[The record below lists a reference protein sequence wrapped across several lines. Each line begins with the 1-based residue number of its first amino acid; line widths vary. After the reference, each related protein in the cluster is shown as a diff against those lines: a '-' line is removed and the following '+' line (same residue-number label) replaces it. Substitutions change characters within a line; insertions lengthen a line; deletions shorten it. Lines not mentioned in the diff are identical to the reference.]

1 MDISNNIE
9 IQRSH
14 SAKLEHWKP
23 LTEVVDA
30 VNGDAYDRLAT
41 FIHKPISE
49 PDTDRRKAFMI
60 SYLLP
65 QRSNWLKLKTLVS
78 WSEKADLVR
87 DYELHYEAVQSQKN
101 ISSQVERSM
110 HDWSFFM
117 PSSSLRSP
125 DIINSSDVLKEGT
138 YKRFPSM
145 IKERFAPDILNDDEA
160 KETLEALNGII
171 QLRILTQEIIPECMR
186 NYSISNGKIKFLV
199 DKEFEVVLT
208 LCNIMEINELWWMVD
223 LNFLIQSASD
233 RTFNDVKFT
242 FHDDQLLR
250 LKGMIQTQ
258 FLSPPPLPIPE
269 RITSSMKHPAISEA
283 SEVSASLQA
292 AKFCPLVN
300 LYEYLHNYC
309 LDLQLNIL
317 FQQAVNMKQTRWIN
331 NFEMLMNE
339 DESVLRIFYWSFVK
353 QPVPAQI
360 NMRPNVP
367 HASNSMSSEVK
378 NHDIIEISVI
388 TEESDRP
395 LLYSSKKT
403 LKRAHWYTDTK
414 YVKLGALNDTR
425 GINYPHK
432 VLRVRWTG
440 LKGYEANEWIVVEWK
455 FDPTNLNIEHL
466 MLSITQQHACSIIDK
481 FVEILKNDEAGV
493 YTENDFEIVNE
504 NNELVSDSV
513 SAESSFSDEVA
524 RKYLMVPKLRIR
536 LCGDSKN
543 YYIKIG
549 IDTRSG
555 RIFIEDENQGI
566 EHDKIKFCEN
576 KLSYD
581 HNCLIDILIML
592 RSIVMIPRLEST
604 ARKLF
609 LDVPQEI
616 ILDPDERSKLYT
628 TQNLILEFYDVKDF
642 GKMLSRKVIPDKG
655 YYLIAGMVANGIVYS
670 LATFSRLPP
679 TKKYLLDVKNK
690 EPTHRITSIQT
701 ICLGNTIFDKK
712 SKIDD
717 LSEKSTRQFL
727 KYSNLS
733 DHTRKRSFDKMK
745 EDEIASSPP
754 RSTKRTFEISETNFN
769 SSAVEELLLA
779 RIVAIARARIDYE
792 KVEACFNEKEVKL
805 EPVRIREQIKAIKR
819 LSPEVDFDKEINKSL
834 DFLDSNAPLSLST
847 TIPTFKINIRSLLAR
862 FPRANDFCLNIFSDV
877 FVRLAGARLTK
888 TTNPEVI
895 LTTCLQSRYLPRMVD
910 VFLNTNII
918 YDQPS
923 GILTFRYDYNSIKNF
938 VDTFLEDFEEIVMV
952 TQAACECKRIF
963 SDKKRSDI
971 NILNF
976 DFDTLKLQYYPYGA
990 DISWRKN
997 EYTLVLHDFA
1007 TEYYTKK
1014 DFSNPHKDKLF
1025 AFLKEELNSAYVH
1038 NFNKFIDSLR
1048 IVPSV
1053 VRFLDSLSIK
1063 DDYSC
1068 ELQVIPKGAI
1078 KFHLIWGYSISP
1090 NGQQTWCGMDISFV
1104 QAEDD
1109 AYFFASDLTN
1119 LKEYRSLKPEKMP
1132 IWQAFGQEFIK
1143 QEVGLKKVEMLTS
1156 GFKSPVNVNFEKI
1169 MSWIDENVR
1178 KRFSWNHS

>member
-1 MDISNNIE
+1 MDNSNNIE
-9 IQRSH
+9 ISRSH
-14 SAKLEHWKP
+14 SAKLQHWKP

-30 VNGDAYDRLAT
+30 VNCDAYDRLAT

-101 ISSQVERSM
+101 ISVQVERNM

-125 DIINSSDVLKEGT
+125 DVINASDVLKEGT
-138 YKRFPSM
+138 YKRFPSI

-171 QLRILTQEIIPECMR
+171 QIRMLTQEIIPECMR
-186 NYSISNGKIKFLV
+186 NYSISDGKIKFLV

-208 LCNIMEINELWWMVD
+208 LYNIMEINERWWMVD
-223 LNFLIQSASD
+223 LKLLIQSSSD

-242 FHDDQLLR
+242 FHEDQLLR
-250 LKGMIQTQ
+250 LMRTIQTQ
-258 FLSPPPLPIPE
+258 FLSPPQKPIPE
-269 RITSSMKHPAISEA
+269 RITSSMRHPAISET
-283 SEVSASLQA
+283 SEVPASLQT

-309 LDLQLNIL
+309 LHLQLNIL
-317 FQQAVNMKQTRWIN
+317 LQQAVNMQQTRWTN

-339 DESVLRIFYWSFVK
+339 DESVLRIYYWSSVK
-353 QPVPAQI
+353 HPPPA
-360 NMRPNVP
+360 RPNVP
-367 HASNSMSSEVK
+367 QASTSKSSEVK

-395 LLYSSKKT
+395 LLYSANKI
-403 LKRAHWYTDTK
+403 LKGAHWYTDTK
-414 YVKLGALNDTR
+414 YVKLGTLNDTR

-440 LKGYEANEWIVVEWK
+440 LKGYEANEWIVVDWK

-466 MLSITQQHACSIIDK
+466 MLFITQQHAESIIDK

-493 YTENDFEIVNE
+493 YTEDDFEIVNE
-504 NNELVSDSV
+504 NNESV
-513 SAESSFSDEVA
+513 SESVSTESSFSDEVA
-524 RKYLMVPKLRIR
+524 RKYLNLPKLRIR

-566 EHDKIKFCEN
+566 EHDKLKCCMN
-576 KLSYD
+576 RLSYD
-581 HNCLIDILIML
+581 HNCLIEILIML
-592 RSIVMIPRLEST
+592 RFVVMIPRLEST

-609 LDVPQEI
+609 LDVPREI

-628 TQNLILEFYDVKDF
+628 NQHLILEFYDVKDF
-642 GKMLSRKVIPDKG
+642 GKMHSHKVIPDKG
-655 YYLIAGMVANGIVYS
+655 YYLIAGMVANGIVYN

-679 TKKYLLDVKNK
+679 TKKYYLDPTIK

-701 ICLGNTIFDKK
+701 IRLGNTLFDKK
-712 SKIDD
+712 SKLVD
-717 LSEKSTRQFL
+717 LLKKPSRQCPR
-727 KYSNLS
+727 YSNLS
-733 DHTRKRSFDKMK
+733 GHTRKRSFDKMN
-745 EDEIASSPP
+745 EDEIVSSLP
-754 RSTKRTFEISETNFN
+754 RSTKRTFEISETNFDT
-769 SSAVEELLLA
+769 SAVEELLLA

-792 KVEACFNEKEVKL
+792 KVEVCFNEKEVKL
-805 EPVRIREQIKAIKR
+805 EPVRINEQIKTIKR

-834 DFLDSNAPLSLST
+834 NFLDSNAPLSLST

-888 TTNPEVI
+888 TTNPEA
-895 LTTCLQSRYLPRMVD
+895 
-910 VFLNTNII
+910 TNIT

-923 GILTFRYDYNSIKNF
+923 GILTFRYDYNSMKNF
-938 VDTFLEDFEEIVMV
+938 VDTFLENFEEIVMV
-952 TQAACECKRIF
+952 TQAACECKRILG
-963 SDKKRSDI
+963 DKKRSDI

-976 DFDTLKLQYYPYGA
+976 DFDTLKLQYFPYGA
-990 DISWRKN
+990 DISWRSN
-997 EYTLVLHDFA
+997 EYTLILHDLA
-1007 TEYYTKK
+1007 TEYYTKNG
-1014 DFSNPHKDKLF
+1014 SYNPHKDKLF
-1025 AFLKEELNSAYVH
+1025 AFLQEELNS
-1038 NFNKFIDSLR
+1038 SLR
-1048 IVPSV
+1048 IIPSV
-1053 VRFLDSLSIK
+1053 VQVLDSLSTK
-1063 DDYSC
+1063 DNYSC

-1078 KFHLIWGYSISP
+1078 KFHLIWGYSIPP
-1090 NGQQTWCGMDISFV
+1090 NGQKTWCGMDISFI
-1104 QAEDD
+1104 QTDD
-1109 AYFFASDLTN
+1109 DSYFFASDLTN
-1119 LKEYRSLKPEKMP
+1119 LKEYQSLKPEMMP
-1132 IWQAFGQEFIK
+1132 IWQAFGQDFIK
-1143 QEVGLKKVEMLTS
+1143 QEAGLKKVEMLSS
-1156 GFKSPVNVNFEKI
+1156 GFTSPVNVNFEKI
-1169 MSWIDENVR
+1169 MKWIDENVR
-1178 KRFSWNHS
+1178 KRVPLNRT